1 MLGPVVVEP
10 VNGSNGMTVLEERRF
25 PPERCTMRGENL
37 HIYIYDIYIYI
48 YMIYIYMIYIYICI
62 YIYDMYIYIKCVKHG
77 SSTLWYHF

>member
-37 HIYIYDIYIYI
+37 VNIYIYDIYIYDIYIYMIYIYDI
-48 YMIYIYMIYIYICI
+48 YMIYIYMICI
-62 YIYDMYIYIKCVKHG
+62 YIYKVR
-77 SSTLWYHF
+77 